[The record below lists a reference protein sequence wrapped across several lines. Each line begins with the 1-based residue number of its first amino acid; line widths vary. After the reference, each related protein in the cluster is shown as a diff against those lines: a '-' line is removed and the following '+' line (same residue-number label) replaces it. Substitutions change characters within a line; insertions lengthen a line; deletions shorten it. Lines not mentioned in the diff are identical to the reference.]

1 MYSRTNVN
9 PILNTVNTQTAMTT
23 GASIIHTQ
31 SFDELKDLFTSSRK
45 QRKKEQENAELN
57 KDAIKEDDGSE

>member
-9 PILNTVNTQTAMTT
+9 PILYSVQNQTAMTT

-31 SFDELKDLFTSSRK
+31 SFNELRDLFTSSRK
-45 QRKKEQENAELN
+45 QNKKNEESKDPN
-57 KDAIKEDDGSE
+57 KDAIKEEDGGE